1 MRLKRLET
9 DIGSMV
15 GGDGAIYA
23 IRRELWRRLPDTA
36 INDFLN
42 PLQIVADGWRCV
54 YEPEAVCYEA
64 PTDSFVKEYS
74 RRVRIVSRSWRAVC
88 QEKAVL
94 NPLRVGFFAVSIVSH
109 KILRWLAG
117 IFILAGSLSLGARA
131 ASIQFASPEWLPVVA
146 FVAVLCSLALFRW
159 FRIAASA
166 AYFVGLQMAAL
177 VGVAYGVVGRVVLPQ
192 GSWTVV

>member
-74 RRVRIVSRSWRAVC
+74 RRVRIVSRSWRAV
-88 QEKAVL
+88 
-94 NPLRVGFFAVSIVSH
+94 
-109 KILRWLAG
+109 
-117 IFILAGSLSLGARA
+117 
-131 ASIQFASPEWLPVVA
+131 
-146 FVAVLCSLALFRW
+146 
-159 FRIAASA
+159 
-166 AYFVGLQMAAL
+166 
-177 VGVAYGVVGRVVLPQ
+177 
-192 GSWTVV
+192 